1 MIYLL
6 SSVIDTTNFTI
17 LSFQI
22 DTLLIITS
30 CKLTRYMRIY
40 NYVITWYNIWFIFQN
55 ILKILYLKLFFIS
68 QSLQIY
74 HYIIFSLFE
83 KLRCI
88 NLIDIINFF
97 FGVIK
102 DRNTILFSSDLYYS
116 NFCIVCYGGRERER
130 IITFFLEENM
140 RQITKLYKRWV
151 EEYSKENV

>member
-88 NLIDIINFF
+88 NLIDIIKIFF
-97 FGVIK
+97 WVIK
-102 DRNTILFSSDLYYS
+102 DRNTILFSSDLYHS
-116 NFCIVCYGGRERER
+116 NFCIACYGERERER
-130 IITFFLEENM
+130 ENNHLFFGREYETNNKII
-140 RQITKLYKRWV
+140 
-151 EEYSKENV
+151 